1 MYILQIINTRE
12 AAGLGKTDFKEM
24 FYVLRDIGY
33 KGPLTMEFMP
43 RLANPYESGDLE
55 TKSHLMDKYAEQ
67 AINYMKTLEK
77 SV

>member
-1 MYILQIINTRE
+1 
-12 AAGLGKTDFKEM
+12 M

-77 SV
+77 SI

>member
-1 MYILQIINTRE
+1 
-12 AAGLGKTDFKEM
+12 M

-43 RLANPYESGDLE
+43 RLANPYGSGDLE